1 MKKIVYSFGDF
12 RLDPLARE
20 LLRNGEPLIVAASAF
35 DCLVYL
41 VEHRERPVGKDEL
54 VSAVWG
60 RSDVSDNL
68 VAQTIMRLR
77 RQLADAGDGGDGQH
91 CIKTISRAGY
101 RWLPDTIEHEVS
113 EAPTPVNPV
122 VVEQANAAVDARGR
136 FLRKNAK
143 WLSCLGI
150 GLIALLAA
158 GCVVWR
164 FHRHETPLSML
175 RSGQTAIVLP
185 AEVNAPQDWNW
196 LRFGLMELVSQ
207 QLRADRIPTESS
219 RTVLGLVDQSTNA
232 TASPSSSFALVLT
245 PKVTLRGDVWT
256 VQLDAKGKNDG
267 HWQVESSST
276 DVLAAAHAASVL
288 LSMQWGVAKPP
299 SALPND
305 LSLQEYLLRIDA
317 AELAGHQELERELL
331 DKAPPSLR
339 KAPELALAEANF
351 HCHVGETEACEQRL
365 IKLLQQLPADKQ
377 PLLRGKALTGFWYVY
392 YHQHRFAEG
401 EAALDEAVS
410 LLREQKDAGALAKA
424 YHARALLKTYEGKF
438 DQATSDLGLAYVN
451 AGLAG
456 DTIEQVCVTEAMV
469 DIAMDRGQYRQ
480 ALALAQRDYE
490 RLQRMG
496 AQKFLSLPLQGL
508 IASQKALL
516 QYAAELDATD
526 RYWPFERTHLQV
538 GDPYLRH
545 ALIIWRAVA
554 LADNGRTGEAA
565 VLLKDLLPQLD
576 EKEETVLVAWAHSLL
591 SQLALDHDDVPAAQA
606 WISQALAGDGLQ
618 ELDQDADSASYTEAN
633 LVNINVLVRSGKLP
647 ELKRAVAAMQ
657 AWVERAPRR
666 TAWMDIMLMR
676 AKAAEAWSEG
686 HRASALEQLKL
697 AMDQAELLGVPG
709 LIVSVGQGYAIACLE
724 TGDTDQAMAIVGRL
738 STWNGLDW
746 RVARLEAR
754 VYRALGQ
761 TSAADNA
768 LRKAQQVA
776 GDRVLPLDKAPPYF

>member
-1 MKKIVYSFGDF
+1 MKKIVYCFGDF

-20 LLRNGEPLIVAASAF
+20 LLRGGEPLVVAASAF

-41 VEHRERPVGKDEL
+41 IERRERPVGREEL

-77 RQLADAGDGGDGQH
+77 RQLADAGDGQQ

-101 RWLPDTIEHEVS
+101 RWLPDTVEHEVS
-113 EAPTPVNPV
+113 DASTPVIPV
-122 VVEQANAAVDARGR
+122 AAEQRNAAVGARGR
-136 FLRKNAK
+136 LSRKNAA
-143 WLSCLGI
+143 WLACLGI
-150 GLIALLAA
+150 GLMALLAA
-158 GCVVWR
+158 GHVVWR
-164 FHRHETPLSML
+164 SHRHEASAPML

-185 AEVNAPQDWNW
+185 ADVNAPKDWDW

-219 RTVLGLVDQSTNA
+219 RTVLSLVDQPANA
-232 TASPSSSFALVLT
+232 AASPSSSFALVLT
-245 PKVTLRGDVWT
+245 PKVTLRGNVWT
-256 VQLDAKGKNDG
+256 VQLDAKGKGDG

-276 DVLAAAHAASVL
+276 DVLTAAHAASVL
-288 LSMQWGVAKPP
+288 LSMQWGVAKSPGT
-299 SALPND
+299 LPNN

-317 AELAGHQELERELL
+317 AELAGQQELELELL

-339 KAPELALAEANF
+339 NAPELALAEANF
-351 HCHVGETEACEQRL
+351 HCHLGEPDPCEQRL
-365 IKLLQQLPADKQ
+365 TKLLQQLPADQQ
-377 PLLRGKALTGFWYVY
+377 PLLRGRALTDFWYVY
-392 YHQHRFAEG
+392 YRQRRFAEG
-401 EAALDEAVS
+401 DAVLDEAVS
-410 LLREQKDAGALAKA
+410 LLREQKDARALATA
-424 YHARALLKTYEGKF
+424 YHARGLLKTYEGKF

-456 DTIEQVCVTEAMV
+456 DTVGQVCVAQAMA
-469 DIAMDRGQYRQ
+469 DIAMDREQYQQ

-496 AQKFLSLPLQGL
+496 ARKFLGMPLQGL
-508 IASQKALL
+508 IAAQKALL
-516 QYAAELDATD
+516 QYAAELDATG

-538 GDPYLRH
+538 GDRYLRH
-545 ALIIWRAVA
+545 ALTIWRAVA

-576 EKEETVLVAWAHSLL
+576 KKEEAVLEAWAHSLL
-591 SQLALDHDDVPAAQA
+591 SQFALDHDDVPAAQA
-606 WISQALAGDGLQ
+606 WISKALVGDGLQ
-618 ELDQDADSASYTEAN
+618 ELDQDADSASYIEAN
-633 LVNINVLVRSGKLP
+633 LVNIHVLVRAGKLP
-647 ELKRAVAAMQ
+647 ELRRAVATLQ
-657 AWVERAPRR
+657 SWVEHAPRR

-686 HRASALEQLKL
+686 HRTSALEQLKL

-709 LIVSVGQGYAIACLE
+709 LIVSAGQGYAIACLE
-724 TGDTDQAMAIVGRL
+724 AGDTDQAMAIVGRL

-746 RVARLEAR
+746 RVAWLEAR

-761 TSAADNA
+761 VSATDSA
-768 LRKAQQVA
+768 LRKAQQLA
-776 GDRVLPLDKAPPYF
+776 GDRVLPSDKAPPYF

>member
-1 MKKIVYSFGDF
+1 MKKIVYCFGDF

-20 LLRNGEPLIVAASAF
+20 LLRGGEPLILAASAF

-41 VEHRERPVGKDEL
+41 IEHRERPVGKDEL

-60 RSDVSDNL
+60 RSDVSGNL

-77 RQLADAGDGGDGQH
+77 RQLADAGDGQH

-113 EAPTPVNPV
+113 DASTPVNPV
-122 VVEQANAAVDARGR
+122 AAEQENAAVGARGR
-136 FLRKNAK
+136 FSRKNAA
-143 WLSCLGI
+143 WLACLGI
-150 GLIALLAA
+150 VLMALLVA
-158 GCVVWR
+158 GRVVWHS
-164 FHRHETPLSML
+164 HRHEASLPML

-185 AEVNAPQDWNW
+185 AEVSAPQDWNW

-219 RTVLGLVDQSTNA
+219 RTVLSLVDQSANA
-232 TASPSSSFALVLT
+232 TASPSSSFALVLA
-245 PKVTLRGDVWT
+245 PKVTLAGGVWT
-256 VQLDAKGKNDG
+256 VQLDAKGKDNG

-276 DVLAAAHAASVL
+276 DVLTAAHAASVL
-288 LSMQWGVAKPP
+288 LSMQWGMAKSS

-331 DKAPPSLR
+331 DNAPPSLR

-351 HCHVGETEACEQRL
+351 HCHMGEPEACEQRL
-365 IKLLQQLPADKQ
+365 TKLLQRLPADKQ

-392 YHQHRFAEG
+392 YRQRRFAEG
-401 EAALDEAVS
+401 DAVLDEAVS
-410 LLREQKDAGALAKA
+410 LLREQKDAGALATA

-438 DQATSDLGLAYVN
+438 DQAISDLGLAYVN

-456 DTIEQVCVTEAMV
+456 DTVGQVCVEQAMADV
-469 DIAMDRGQYRQ
+469 AMDRGQYRQ

-496 AQKFLSLPLQGL
+496 ARKFLVLPLQGL

-545 ALIIWRAVA
+545 ALVIWRAVA

-576 EKEETVLVAWAHSLL
+576 EKEETVLVAWACSLL
-591 SQLALDHDDVPAAQA
+591 SQLALDREDVPAAQA
-606 WISQALAGDGLQ
+606 WISKALVGDGLQ
-618 ELDQDADSASYTEAN
+618 ELDQDTDSASYIEAN
-633 LVNINVLVRSGKLP
+633 LVNIHVLVRGGKLP
-647 ELKRAVAAMQ
+647 QLKRAVVAMQ
-657 AWVERAPRR
+657 SWVEHAPRR

-686 HRASALEQLKL
+686 HRASAREQLKL
-697 AMDQAELLGVPG
+697 AMDQAELLGVPE

-738 STWNGLDW
+738 STWNRLDW
-746 RVARLEAR
+746 RVAWLEAR
-754 VYRALGQ
+754 IYRTLGQ
-761 TSAADNA
+761 ASAADSA
-768 LRKAQQVA
+768 LRKAQQLA
-776 GDRVLPLDKAPPYF
+776 GDRVLPLDKVPPFF

>member
-20 LLRNGEPLIVAASAF
+20 LLRGGEPLVVAASAF

-41 VEHRERPVGKDEL
+41 IEHRERPVSKDEL

-77 RQLADAGDGGDGQH
+77 RQLDDAGDGQH

-113 EAPTPVNPV
+113 DASTPGNPV
-122 VVEQANAAVDARGR
+122 AVEPVNAAVEARDS
-136 FLRKNAK
+136 FPRKHVT
-143 WLSCLGI
+143 WLACLGI

-158 GCVVWR
+158 GWIVWR
-164 FHRHETPLSML
+164 SHRHETSAPML

-185 AEVNAPQDWNW
+185 AEVHAPQDWNW

-219 RTVLGLVDQSTNA
+219 RTVLSLVDQSANA
-232 TASPSSSFALVLT
+232 AASPSSSFALVLT
-245 PKVTLRGDVWT
+245 PKVTLTSGVWT

-276 DVLAAAHAASVL
+276 DVLTAAHAASVL
-288 LSMQWGVAKPP
+288 LSMQWGVAK
-299 SALPND
+299 SSNTLPND

-339 KAPELALAEANF
+339 NAPELALAEAKF
-351 HCHVGETEACEQRL
+351 HCHVGEPDACEQRL
-365 IKLLQQLPADKQ
+365 TRLLQQLPADKQ
-377 PLLRGKALTGFWYVY
+377 PLLRAKALTGFWYVY
-392 YHQHRFAEG
+392 YHQRRFTEG
-401 EAALDEAVS
+401 VAVLDEAVS
-410 LLREQKDAGALAKA
+410 LLREQKDVGALATA
-424 YHARALLKTYEGKF
+424 YYARALLEAYEGKF
-438 DQATSDLGLAYVN
+438 DQASSDLGLAYVN

-456 DTIEQVCVTEAMV
+456 DTVGQVCVAEAMV
-469 DIAMDRGQYRQ
+469 DIAMDRGQYRK

-496 AQKFLSLPLQGL
+496 AQKFLALPLQGL
-508 IASQKALL
+508 IMSQKALL

-538 GDPYLRH
+538 GDRYMRH
-545 ALIIWRAVA
+545 GLIIWRAVA
-554 LADNGRTGEAA
+554 LADNGRTGEASM
-565 VLLKDLLPQLD
+565 LLESLLPQLD
-576 EKEETVLVAWAHSLL
+576 QKEEAVLAAWSHALL
-591 SQLALDHDDVPAAQA
+591 SQFALDRDDVPAAQA
-606 WISQALAGDGLQ
+606 WISKALAGDGLR
-618 ELDQDADSASYTEAN
+618 ELDEDTDSATYIEAN
-633 LVNINVLVRSGKLP
+633 LVNVHVLVRGGKLP

-657 AWVERAPRR
+657 AWVEHAPRR

-724 TGDTDQAMAIVGRL
+724 TGDTDRAMAIVGRL

-746 RVARLEAR
+746 RVAWLEAR

-761 TSAADNA
+761 ASAADSA
-768 LRKAQQVA
+768 LRKAQQLA
-776 GDRVLPLDKAPPYF
+776 GDRVLPVDNAPPYF